1 MPKDFR
7 FRIVVQRIKGNF
19 EQARNEREREK
30 EKRERVNSGLDS

>member
-1 MPKDFR
+1 MQKDFR
-7 FRIVVQRIKGNF
+7 FRIVVQRIKENI